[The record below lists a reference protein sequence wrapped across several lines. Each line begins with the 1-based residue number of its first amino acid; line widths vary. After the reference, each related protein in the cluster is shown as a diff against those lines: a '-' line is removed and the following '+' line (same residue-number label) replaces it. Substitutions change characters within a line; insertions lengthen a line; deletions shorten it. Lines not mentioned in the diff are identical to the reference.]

1 MPNARQEASLTQ
13 IRRLFS
19 RWDQGQIIKK
29 NHCRIFI
36 LKLKFDSGS
45 TKVRRQILLDFI
57 ELHTTITE
65 PELESEFAQSA
76 SLFFTRISKL
86 LFNIYY

>member
-19 RWDQGQIIKK
+19 RWDQGKK
-29 NHCRIFI
+29 LESPSFFNGHF
-36 LKLKFDSGS
+36 FSGS
-45 TKVRRQILLDFI
+45 TKIRRQILLDFI
-57 ELHTTITE
+57 DLHTTITE

-76 SLFFTRISKL
+76 SLFFTRIS
-86 LFNIYY
+86 

>member
-1 MPNARQEASLTQ
+1 MPNAHQEASLTQ
-13 IRRLFS
+13 IRRLLA
-19 RWDQGQIIKK
+19 RWDQ
-29 NHCRIFI
+29 
-36 LKLKFDSGS
+36 GS

-76 SLFFTRISKL
+76 SLFFTRISNTFDEKSL
-86 LFNIYY
+86 DL

>member
-1 MPNARQEASLTQ
+1 MGPRSDNK
-13 IRRLFS
+13 
-19 RWDQGQIIKK
+19 IKFFF
-29 NHCRIFI
+29 CS
-36 LKLKFDSGS
+36 KFDIGS

-86 LFNIYY
+86 LSRISC

>member
-13 IRRLFS
+13 IRRLLS
-19 RWDQGQIIKK
+19 RWDQGKIKYAL
-29 NHCRIFI
+29 IFY
-36 LKLKFDSGS
+36 LNLKFIVGS

-86 LFNIYY
+86 LY

>member
-1 MPNARQEASLTQ
+1 M
-13 IRRLFS
+13 
-19 RWDQGQIIKK
+19 
-29 NHCRIFI
+29 
-36 LKLKFDSGS
+36 KFHSGS

-86 LFNIYY
+86 LFNIYS